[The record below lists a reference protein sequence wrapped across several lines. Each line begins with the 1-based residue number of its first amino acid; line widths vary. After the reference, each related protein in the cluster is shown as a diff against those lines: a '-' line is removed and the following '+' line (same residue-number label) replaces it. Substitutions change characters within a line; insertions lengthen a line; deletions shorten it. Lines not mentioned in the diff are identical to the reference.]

1 LAIAEKYIYFVIFA
15 QTVILLRTETEIID
29 LSNKKFIVAE
39 FLVANGFYD
48 DAYYLGGYAFELR
61 LKAKICRTLVIPD
74 FFDFDNSKSRK
85 LPLNKIRRTD
95 KDNLYKPFKVHDYEQ
110 LLILSGLY
118 SEFSNKIITDL
129 VFGADWS
136 VISKW
141 DESLRY
147 SNGTNKAD
155 VESFLQS
162 IKNMVLWLQQY
173 L

>member
-1 LAIAEKYIYFVIFA
+1 M
-15 QTVILLRTETEIID
+15 RTEAEIIG
-29 LSNKKFIVAE
+29 LSDKKFAVAE

-61 LKAKICRTLVIPD
+61 LKAKICKTLVIPD

-85 LPLNKIRRTD
+85 LPVAKTKRTD

-118 SEFSNKIITDL
+118 TEFSEKIITDL

-147 SNGTNKAD
+147 STGTNEAD
-155 VESFLQS
+155 VKSFLQS
-162 IKNMVLWLQQY
+162 IKNMIQWLQQY

>member
-1 LAIAEKYIYFVIFA
+1 M
-15 QTVILLRTETEIID
+15 RTEAEIID
-29 LSNKKFIVAE
+29 LSDKKFTVAE
-39 FLVANGFYD
+39 FLVANVFYD

-61 LKAKICRTLVIPD
+61 LKAKICKTLVIPD

-85 LPLNKIRRTD
+85 LPVAKTKRTD

-118 SEFSNKIITDL
+118 TEFSEKIITDL

-147 SNGTNKAD
+147 SIGTNEAD
-155 VESFLQS
+155 VKSFLQS
-162 IKNMVLWLQQY
+162 IKNMIQWLQQY